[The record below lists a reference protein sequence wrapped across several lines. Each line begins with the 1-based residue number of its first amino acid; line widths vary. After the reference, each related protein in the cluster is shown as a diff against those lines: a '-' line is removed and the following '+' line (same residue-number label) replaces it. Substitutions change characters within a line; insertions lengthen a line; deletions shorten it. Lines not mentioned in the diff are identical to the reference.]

1 MANRFALSVLA
12 TVLLLAGSA
21 AGAAELV
28 IPGAG
33 SLLQSVQPPGLTP
46 PSPRGPGLL
55 LENKASAPLPT
66 SAPFRITT
74 IRIIGNTVFAAALLH
89 DLVKDAEGK
98 ELTLEQVGA
107 LAERL
112 TDYYHSHNYPLTR
125 AIVPAQTIEGGLVT
139 LEVIEARYG
148 RLVIDNKSPVRDAL
162 LSATLAPLRANDL
175 IAQDKLDRSLL
186 LLSDIPGINV
196 ETSMQ
201 AGQTVGTSDLVM
213 NVVPLPMLTGSGAF
227 DNHGSRFTGR
237 DRASASG
244 YLTNP
249 LHQGDVLSATVLSSG
264 RNMRFGQ
271 VSYET
276 LLNGLGT
283 RVGGSA
289 SALRYVLGDTLTA
302 IGGHGSA
309 NVASLWIKQP
319 LVRSQRHNVYAQ
331 LQLDGF
337 WLNDLV
343 DTADTQK
350 NRTLRSTAL
359 SLNGDVRDLVPQGL
373 TSWKTSVSAG
383 KLRFLNADAQLADSD
398 SAQTE
403 GSFVKYN
410 VWANHTQ
417 TFTARDSLYVAL
429 AGQRANANLDQSQK
443 MTVGGPASVRAY
455 DTGALSGDHGVLM
468 TVELRHALDGPVWG
482 TAGFWQVRA
491 FVDSARLSINQT
503 PWTSSVNQATLSGA
517 GIGLVWAGA
526 QQLSVQ
532 LSLAERMG
540 KVPALISNSSKA
552 RAWAVL
558 SKGF

>member
-1 MANRFALSVLA
+1 MTNRLTLSVLS

-28 IPGAG
+28 LPGAG
-33 SLLQSVQPPGLTP
+33 SLLQSVQPPSLTP
-46 PSPRGPGLL
+46 PSPNGTGLL

-74 IRIIGNTVFAAALLH
+74 IRITGNTVFTAALLH

-98 ELTLEQVGA
+98 ELTLEQVGL

-112 TDYYHSHNYPLTR
+112 TNYYHGHNYPLTR
-125 AIVPAQTIEGGLVT
+125 AIVPAQTIEGGVVT

-148 RLVIDNKSPVRDAL
+148 RLVIDNKGGVSDAL
-162 LSATLAPLRANDL
+162 LGATLSPLRPNDQ
-175 IAQDKLDRSLL
+175 IAQNTLDRSLL
-186 LLSDIPGINV
+186 LLSDIPGMSV
-196 ETSMQ
+196 ESSMRP
-201 AGQTVGTSDLVM
+201 GQTVGTTDLFV
-213 NVVPLPMLTGSGAF
+213 NARPLPMMTGSAMI
-227 DNHGSRFTGR
+227 DNGGSRYTGQ
-237 DRASASG
+237 DRASANV

-249 LHQGDVLSATVLSSG
+249 LHHGDVLSATVLSSG
-264 RNMRFGQ
+264 RNMSFGQ
-271 VSYET
+271 MSYET

-283 RVGGSA
+283 RVGGTG
-289 SALRYVLGDTLTA
+289 SALRYVLGDTLSA

-309 NVASLWIKQP
+309 NVASLWVKQP

-331 LQLDGF
+331 LQVDGF
-337 WLNDLV
+337 WLNDIV

-373 TSWKTSVSAG
+373 TSWKASVSAG

-429 AGQRANANLDQSQK
+429 SGQRANTNLDQSQK

-455 DTGALSGDHGVLM
+455 ATGALSGDNGVLM
-468 TVELRHALDGPVWG
+468 TVELRHLLDGPDWG
-482 TAGFWQVRA
+482 PAGLWQLRA

-503 PWTSSVNQATLSGA
+503 PWTSSINQATLSGA
-517 GIGLVWAGA
+517 GVGLVWAGT
-526 QQLSVQ
+526 QQFTVQ
-532 LSLAERMG
+532 LTLAEIIG
-540 KVPALISNSSKA
+540 KVPALMSNSSKA
-552 RAWAVL
+552 RAWAVF